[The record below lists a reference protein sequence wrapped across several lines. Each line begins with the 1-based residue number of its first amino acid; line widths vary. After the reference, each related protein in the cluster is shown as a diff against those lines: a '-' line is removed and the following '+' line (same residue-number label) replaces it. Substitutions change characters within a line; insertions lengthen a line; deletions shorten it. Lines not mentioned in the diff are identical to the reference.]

1 MEGLHQ
7 LLEAVANGITG
18 AAALID
24 VAGFTKAFSPITS
37 ELAEA
42 AHTKFIL
49 DIVLVA
55 VSVALVG
62 VFEAAVGCCRLDRR
76 HTVMRATSTDCARSP
91 SSLLSKPLKR
101 PKMRSPSLR
110 RIRGTLSR
118 PSSTLMYVQLHLPI
132 LG

>member
-7 LLEAVANGITG
+7 MLEAVSTGITQATG
-18 AAALID
+18 LID

-42 AHTKFIL
+42 AHTKLIL

-62 VFEAAVGCCRLDRR
+62 VFEAAV
-76 HTVMRATSTDCARSP
+76 SP
-91 SSLLSKPLKR
+91 PNLAQAVVP
-101 PKMRSPSLR
+101 
-110 RIRGTLSR
+110 
-118 PSSTLMYVQLHLPI
+118 
-132 LG
+132 